1 MVSKYFYDKQLRR
14 YLLQIARIFSGYQV
28 RDGFETINGERVPRY
43 KQVPVAHANISR
55 VGATFLQSNSENM
68 MLNAPAMAFY
78 ISDLQPATDYRQYQ
92 HHMQHSRFTEKQKD
106 TEGNYINKAGKKYEV
121 VQNMPVPFEMKI
133 NLDIWTSSMEQKMEI
148 FEQISVYF
156 NPGFEFRVTSSRFDM
171 GQKAN
176 IELESVQWTSKSV
189 PIGTSTDIDFMTL
202 TFKILPVRISA
213 PAKITRQ
220 NIIKTVSIGGSLNSE
235 LNGLDSIFEGTP
247 LHNIYVS
254 PTDHEL
260 EVKKEMVGSVKR
272 HIARI
277 INTGAEEYTRW
288 EDIFKLYGVDLES
301 STLIRMR
308 QNSDL
313 DNDSND
319 VYATLKI
326 SEDDPFVAFIEYD
339 VDTFKPNSIEP
350 INGIISGTNTNES
363 MFNSDNGTRFIVAT
377 VMTEN
382 PIWNLE
388 VTPHS
393 IIEKIDGVW
402 TIVLDGSIHN
412 TVEYVLNTTSNEQ
425 YKFIPE
431 INAWQPT
438 NIGTY
443 AEGFW
448 SFDIQKVIDVSK
460 K

>member
-55 VGATFLQSNSENM
+55 VGTTFLQDNSENM

-78 ISDLQPATDYRQYQ
+78 ISDLQPAADYRQYQ

-106 TEGNYINKAGKKYEV
+106 TEGNYTNKAGKKYEV

-133 NLDIWTSSMEQKMEI
+133 NLDIWTSSMEQKMEL

-171 GQKAN
+171 GQKSN
-176 IELESVQWTSKSV
+176 IELETVQWTSKSV

-220 NIIKTVSIGGSLNSE
+220 NIIKTVSVGGSLNSE

-247 LHNIYVS
+247 LHNVYVS

-260 EVKKEMVGSVKR
+260 EVKKEMVGSTKK

-288 EDIFKLYGVDLES
+288 EDIFKLYGVDLDS

-313 DNDSND
+313 DDDSND
-319 VYATLKI
+319 VYATLEI

-350 INGIISGTNTNES
+350 INGIISGTNTNET
-363 MFNSDNGTRFIVAT
+363 MFNSDNGTRYIVAT
-377 VMTEN
+377 VMTAN
-382 PIWNLE
+382 PVWNIE
-388 VTPHS
+388 ATPHS
-393 IIEKIDGVW
+393 IIEKIDGAW
-402 TIVLDGSIHN
+402 NIVLDGSVHN
-412 TVEYVLNTTSNEQ
+412 IVEYVLNTTSNEQ

-443 AEGFW
+443 TEGFW